1 MHLRDFRIGWR
12 VLARHPLHTAAM
24 VLGLAVG
31 LAAAFLLLA
40 FVHYSFSY
48 DSDVPDNRNVHVFK
62 HRLGLLAQPEWIE
75 QMPLPAHDVLAG
87 SGLPL
92 ILCMVM
98 PHRETLTVDGKPRE
112 LEFTEV
118 SATFPA
124 MFGVSASS
132 GDLAATLARP
142 DGLALTPRGVE
153 EVLGI
158 ALSSPAAVLGR
169 TVEVN
174 GRVLRVLAL
183 LPEPPSNTTMPY
195 LALVGEG
202 TVLWKPGERERQR
215 HNWLALAGK
224 LYARAPGV
232 QPEAM
237 AASVQQVAN
246 RVVAAHVGADAMRR
260 VGGTMVE
267 VAATPVA
274 EAYFDTDVAVF
285 HGGVR
290 ASKAR
295 VLALAAL
302 ALLILA
308 LAATNYVNLATVRV
322 LARGREIAVRKT
334 LGAGAGRLATQFV
347 AESVAVALAA
357 TSLGLLLAWLLLPV
371 FSDLMDRP
379 LAAFLSPASLL
390 AALALGMATGA
401 VCGIWP
407 ARIALRVLPARA
419 LAGRAAG
426 EPPGSAWLR
435 RALTVFQFA
444 AAISLCALALAI
456 GAQARFAA
464 RADPGFALDEFVLLH
479 IRQEATGATRQ
490 AFQAALERVP
500 GIRGVTAI
508 DLPFGHPM
516 VRSSTAFRGPSGVEQ
531 RLEITAVGPNFF
543 DVTGIAPLA
552 GTGFDAGRRVQD
564 RMPEQRD
571 VILNEAAARAL
582 GFAPATAAV
591 GGAIALGAG
600 VSLRVAGIAPPLQ
613 HKGLRQP
620 SRAMVYMVEQG
631 NANVFMV
638 RTGIAADMLEKEL
651 APLLQRYFPGPPVR
665 VQPAR
670 AVFEE
675 GSADDWRIAR
685 LLTLGAA
692 VATGIAAFGIY
703 VLAAGSVQRRGRE
716 IALRKLHGAGG
727 RAIGLLVGTE
737 FALLLLAAAAL
748 ALPPAGMAIAHY
760 LAGFTAITAHAWW
773 ALPGAL
779 LLGALT
785 ALGATLRHALAA
797 MRVAPAT
804 ALRQGD

>member
-1 MHLRDFRIGWR
+1 MHMRDFRIGWR
-12 VLARHPLHTAAM
+12 MLARQPLHTAAM
-24 VLGLAVG
+24 LLGLATG

-48 DSDVPDNRNVHVFK
+48 DSAVPDNRNVYVFK
-62 HRLGLLAQPEWIE
+62 HRLGLLAQPQWIE
-75 QMPLPAHDVLAG
+75 QMPLPAYDVLAG

-92 ILCMVM
+92 TLCVVM
-98 PHRETLTVDGKPRE
+98 PHRETVKLDGKLHE
-112 LEFTEV
+112 IEFSEV
-118 SATFPA
+118 SDTFPA
-124 MFGVSASS
+124 MFGVRATA
-132 GDLAATLARP
+132 GDLAAALARP
-142 DGLALTPRGVE
+142 DGLALTPRR
-153 EVLGI
+153 
-158 ALSSPAAVLGR
+158 AADLFGTTAAMGR
-169 TVEVN
+169 TLEVD

-195 LALVGEG
+195 TALVGER

-215 HNWLALAGK
+215 HSWLSLAGK

-232 QPEAM
+232 RPEAM
-237 AASVQQVAN
+237 AAPVRQAAN
-246 RVVAAHVGADAMRR
+246 REVAAAVGPEAMRR
-260 VGGTMVE
+260 AGGSMVE
-267 VAATPVA
+267 VAVTPLA
-274 EAYFDTDVAVF
+274 DAYFDTDVAVF

-290 ASKAR
+290 TSKAR

-302 ALLILA
+302 ALLVLA

-357 TSLGLLLAWLLLPV
+357 TGLGLLLAWLLLPV

-390 AALALGMATGA
+390 AALALGLATG
-401 VCGIWP
+401 VICGLWP

-419 LAGRAAG
+419 LAGRA
-426 EPPGSAWLR
+426 ESEQPGSAWLR
-435 RALTVFQFA
+435 RALTIFQFA

-456 GAQARFAA
+456 GWQARFAA

-479 IRQEATGATRQ
+479 IREEATVATRQ
-490 AFQAALERVP
+490 AFREALARVP
-500 GIRGVTAI
+500 GIRGTTAI

-516 VRSSTAFRGPSGVEQ
+516 VRDSTGYRGPSGVEQ
-531 RLEITAVGPNFF
+531 RLEMTSVSPDFF
-543 DVTGIAPLA
+543 AVTGIVPLA
-552 GTGFDAGRRVQD
+552 GTGFEAVRPAAAQ
-564 RMPEQRD
+564 QND
-571 VILNEAAARAL
+571 VILNAAAARAL
-582 GFAPATAAV
+582 GFTPAATAV
-591 GGAIALGAG
+591 GQVVAMGKGRP
-600 VSLRVAGIAPPLQ
+600 LRVTGIAPPLR
-613 HKGLRQP
+613 HKGLRHP
-620 SRAMVYMVEQG
+620 STAMVYMVEQR

-638 RTGIAADMLEKEL
+638 RTAMGAETLEQAL
-651 APLLQRYFPGPPVR
+651 APLLQRYFPGPPVW

-675 GSADDWRIAR
+675 GSADDRRIAR

-727 RAIGLLVGTE
+727 KAIGLLVGTE
-737 FALLLLAAAAL
+737 FALLLLAAAML
-748 ALPPAGMAIAHY
+748 ALPPAGFAIARY
-760 LAGFTAITAHAWW
+760 LAGFTATAAHAWW
-773 ALPGAL
+773 ALPCAL
-779 LLGALT
+779 LVGALT

-797 MRVAPAT
+797 MRVAPAV
-804 ALRQGD
+804 ALRQGE

>member
-1 MHLRDFRIGWR
+1 
-12 VLARHPLHTAAM
+12 
-24 VLGLAVG
+24 
-31 LAAAFLLLA
+31 
-40 FVHYSFSY
+40 
-48 DSDVPDNRNVHVFK
+48 
-62 HRLGLLAQPEWIE
+62 
-75 QMPLPAHDVLAG
+75 PLPAYDVLAD

-92 ILCMVM
+92 TLCTVI
-98 PHRETLTVDGKPRE
+98 PHRETVKLDGKLHE
-112 LEFTEV
+112 VEFSEV

-124 MFGVSASS
+124 MFGVRATA
-132 GDLAATLARP
+132 GDLAAALARP
-142 DGLALTPRGVE
+142 DGLALTPR
-153 EVLGI
+153 I
-158 ALSSPAAVLGR
+158 ARDLFGSAAAMGR

-195 LALVGEG
+195 KALVGNG
-202 TVLWKPGERERQR
+202 TVLWQPGERERER

-232 QPEAM
+232 QPAAM
-237 AASVQQVAN
+237 AAPVQREAN
-246 RVVAAHVGADAMRR
+246 RVVAAAVGEEAMRR
-260 VGGTMVE
+260 AGGTMVE
-267 VAATPVA
+267 VAVTPLA
-274 EAYFDTDVAVF
+274 QAYFDTEVAIF

-290 ASKAR
+290 TSKAR

-334 LGAGAGRLATQFV
+334 LGAGAGRLAMQFV

-357 TSLGLLLAWLLLPV
+357 TGLGLLLAWLLLPV

-379 LAAFLSPASLL
+379 LAAFLSPVSLL
-390 AALALGMATGA
+390 AAVVLGLATG
-401 VCGIWP
+401 VICGIWP

-419 LAGRAAG
+419 LAGRAES

-435 RALTVFQFA
+435 RVLTIFQFA

-456 GAQARFAA
+456 GWQARFAA

-479 IRQEATGATRQ
+479 LRPETTDATRQ
-490 AFQAALERVP
+490 AFREALQRMP
-500 GIRGVTAI
+500 GIRGTTAI

-516 VRSSTAFRGPSGVEQ
+516 VRDSTGYRGPSGVEQ
-531 RLEITAVGPNFF
+531 RLEMTSVSPDFF
-543 DVTGIAPLA
+543 TVTGIVPVA
-552 GTGFDAGRRVQD
+552 GSGFEVVGPAAAQ
-564 RMPEQRD
+564 QRD
-571 VILNEAAARAL
+571 VILNAAAAQAL
-582 GFAPATAAV
+582 GFTPAASAV
-591 GGAIALGAG
+591 GQVVTMG
-600 VSLRVAGIAPPLQ
+600 SMPLRVAGIAPPLQ
-613 HKGLRQP
+613 HKGLRYP
-620 SRAMVYMVEQG
+620 STPMVYLVGQG
-631 NANVFMV
+631 RANVFMV
-638 RTGIAADMLEKEL
+638 RTAMGAEALEQAL
-651 APLLQRYFPGPPVR
+651 APLLQRYFPGPPIR

-737 FALLLLAAAAL
+737 FVLLLLAAAVL
-748 ALPPAGMAIAHY
+748 ALPPAGFAIARY
-760 LAGFTAITAHAWW
+760 LAGFTMTTAHVWW
-773 ALPGAL
+773 ALPCAL
-779 LLGALT
+779 LVGALT

-804 ALRQGD
+804 ALRQGE